1 MSSVKTVQKTKSMM
15 VAQNEV
21 SLGGQLLL
29 GLGVIEVS
37 NESVQLPDTEWKIKF
52 TSSLGHLTVHNHYC
66 SWG

>member
-15 VAQNEV
+15 VAQNQV

-29 GLGVIEVS
+29 GLGVIEAI
-37 NESVQLPDTEWKIKF
+37 NESILLPDIEWKIKF
-52 TSSLGHLTVHNHYC
+52 TSSLGHLIVHNHYC

>member
-52 TSSLGHLTVHNHYC
+52 TSSLGHLAVHNHYC